1 MPVKTELIFAVSP
14 SDETSARGTGRK
26 LAHMA
31 YRVGAGA
38 RLLRAGSPGR
48 NGLLFLNDGD
58 FDGRGDPTALSRE
71 IIRECAARSYNGAV
85 FDFSRR
91 VPTLSRAVNLLSG
104 AFRERGWSLYVTEPY
119 AREAAGA
126 KVLIPTAVSGGS
138 LHQRFTEA
146 VEQYGAERVAVA
158 AERVAEDFSL
168 PAPNGQGT
176 AMTQEQ
182 LRARME
188 QRSPSVFFSDMLC
201 AHYFTYMDRKTGA
214 HFILFDTADSL
225 KKKIQVAR
233 EVGISDV
240 MLPYPE
246 VADLLPDLLENF

>member
-1 MPVKTELIFAVSP
+1 MPVKSELIFAVPP
-14 SDETSARGTGRK
+14 SDETSARETGRK

-31 YRVGAGA
+31 YRVGAGG

-48 NGLLFLNDGD
+48 NGLLFVNDGN
-58 FDGRGDPTALSRE
+58 FDGRGDPASLSRE
-71 IIRECAARSYNGAV
+71 IVRECAARSYAGAV
-85 FDFSRR
+85 CDFSRT
-91 VPTLSRAVNLLSG
+91 VPVLVRTLGFLSG
-104 AFRERGWSLYVTEPY
+104 LFRERGWPLYVTESY
-119 AREAAGA
+119 ARHVPRA

-138 LHQRFTEA
+138 LRQRLVEA
-146 VEQYGAERVAVA
+146 AEQYGAERVTAA

-168 PAPNGQGT
+168 PAPDGQGA

-188 QRSPSVFFSDMLC
+188 ERSPSVFFSSALC

-225 KKKIQVAR
+225 RKKIQVAR

-240 MLPYPE
+240 LLPYPE
-246 VADLLPDLLENF
+246 VADLLPDLLENL